1 MKRLLTLSLML
12 VAVVAVMV
20 HTGLTSNKDNTSFAN
35 LPSWSVTVHYEF
47 GT

>member
-12 VAVVAVMV
+12 VALAAVMV
-20 HTGLTSNKDNTSFAN
+20 LTGLTNRKENTRSAN